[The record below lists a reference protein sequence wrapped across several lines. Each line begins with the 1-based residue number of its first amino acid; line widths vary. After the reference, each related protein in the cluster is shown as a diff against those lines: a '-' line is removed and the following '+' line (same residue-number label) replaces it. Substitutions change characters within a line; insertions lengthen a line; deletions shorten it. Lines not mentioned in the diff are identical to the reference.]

1 MGKFFT
7 VLVLSF
13 IVIFVINAVWSIW
26 NLYVFANEG
35 IQTLF
40 VGKTFGENII
50 FSIYF
55 KWILLLDGLWWISFL
70 IYLKFTSDKTNS
82 YVNYLI
88 NEPIKEPKICFV
100 TFTYNEATVIE
111 SILQDLKSQKHVT
124 DIIVVDNHSTDSTV
138 EIAEKNGAKVITK
151 EKNMGLPHSW
161 VLGQKEALKTDA
173 NIIVII
179 EADGTCTGKDIEK
192 MLPYLDHCD
201 TIITTRQEQVLT
213 EKGNQNN
220 TMHTWGNY
228 IIASF
233 LQLKFF
239 NFKHRG
245 LVHFNDAAC
254 IYRCFRRDALEK
266 VVKMYENE
274 KTGKFS
280 YGVREPTTGIFTTIK
295 SIECGLRIIQLPI
308 TFKKRIGISK
318 SGAEKK
324 DIAFRFGLDFIWFLI
339 RS

>member
-1 MGKFFT
+1 MGKFFA

-13 IVIFVINAVWSIW
+13 VIIFIINAVWSIW
-26 NLYVFANEG
+26 NFYVFVNEG

-40 VGKTFGENII
+40 VGKTFSENII

-55 KWILLLDGLWWISFL
+55 KWILLIDAVWWVFL
-70 IYLKFTSDKTNS
+70 FIYLKFTSDKTNNF
-82 YVNYLI
+82 VNYLT

-100 TFTYNEATVIE
+100 TFTYNEAAAIE
-111 SILQDLKSQKHVT
+111 SILQDLKSQKYVT
-124 DIIVVDNHSTDSTV
+124 DVIVVDNHSTDSTV

-161 VLGQKEALKTDA
+161 VLGQKEALKTEA

-228 IIASF
+228 IVAKL
-233 LQLKFF
+233 LQIKYLTI
-239 NFKHRG
+239 R
-245 LVHFNDAAC
+245 HFGVILLTDIGC
-254 IYRCFRRDALEK
+254 SYRCIRREGLEK
-266 VVKMYENE
+266 IVGKITFHGTDKVIVSSESGLFTILFTILGIENDL
-274 KTGKFS
+274 
-280 YGVREPTTGIFTTIK
+280 K
-295 SIECGLRIIQLPI
+295 SVEVPV
-308 TFKKRIGISK
+308 TFKKRVGSSK
-318 SGAEKK
+318 TRSDEKIK
-324 DIAFRFGLDFIWFLI
+324 GFRYGLNFIWFILW
-339 RS
+339 R